1 MEFKITSEVAQEIL
15 NYLWTKPF
23 IEVHK
28 LIGELTKLE
37 KIETLPANK

>member
-1 MEFKITSEVAQEIL
+1 MEFKITSELAQEIL

-28 LIGELTKLE
+28 LIAELTKLE
-37 KIETLPANK
+37 KIEPLPSKK